1 MTMWNR
7 RQFLV
12 RGAGAV
18 MGASAGGLLW
28 QAKAQEDV
36 NQARGMITPATQ
48 DAINQGLTFLA
59 GQQAGDG
66 SYGNGPQSGSIA
78 ITSLAGLALMAGG
91 HQPGRGVY
99 GDRVTRA
106 VQFIVR

>member
-1 MTMWNR
+1 MWNR

-28 QAKAQEDV
+28 QAMAQEDV

-59 GQQAGDG
+59 GQQAADG
-66 SYGNGPQSGSIA
+66 SYGNGPQTGSIA
-78 ITSLAGLALMAGG
+78 ITIIPTMPPAAKSNCEPKRLFMFAAWVAL
-91 HQPGRGVY
+91 
-99 GDRVTRA
+99 
-106 VQFIVR
+106 